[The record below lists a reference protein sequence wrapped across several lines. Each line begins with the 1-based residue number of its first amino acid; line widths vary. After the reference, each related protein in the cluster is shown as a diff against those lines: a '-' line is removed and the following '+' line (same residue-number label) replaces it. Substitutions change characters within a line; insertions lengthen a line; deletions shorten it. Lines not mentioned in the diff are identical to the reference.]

1 MAKFA
6 TRRGSAEHLQTV
18 AEVTAYLD
26 ASAEGGDPAQMM
38 QALGDVARTRNASR
52 VARDAGMTPGGLV
65 KAFSG
70 KGNPSFKTIV
80 RLARGMGLRLRFE
93 AMEAGGDPEHRF
105 GEGDPVP
112 MAPVD
117 GG

>member
-1 MAKFA
+1 MAQFA

-26 ASAEGGDPAQMM
+26 ANAQDGDPPRMAL
-38 QALGDVARTRNASR
+38 ALGDVVRTRNAAK
-52 VARDAGMTPGGLV
+52 VARDAGMTRDGLV

-80 RLARGMGLRLRFE
+80 RLSRAMGLRLRFE
-93 AMEAGGDPEHRF
+93 AIGAPGDAAPGYGEADDE
-105 GEGDPVP
+105 
-112 MAPVD
+112 APLTS
-117 GG
+117 